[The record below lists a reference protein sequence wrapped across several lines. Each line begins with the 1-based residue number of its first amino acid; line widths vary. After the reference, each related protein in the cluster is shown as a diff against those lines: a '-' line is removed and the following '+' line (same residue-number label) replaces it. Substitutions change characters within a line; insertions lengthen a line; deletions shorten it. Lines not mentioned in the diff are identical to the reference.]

1 MSLMKAKPLRVG
13 KVTIGGKRPA
23 FILGPCVIESEK
35 FVWRMAKKIAKIC
48 RAEDVNFIFK
58 ASYDKANRTSLRSFR
73 GLSAREGCEILST
86 IGRELKIPVT
96 TDVHLPVEAD
106 IAGEKIDMLQ
116 IPAFLCRQTDLLRAA
131 AETGRAINVK
141 KGQFLAPW
149 DVRNIAEKLIAFGNA
164 QFCFT
169 ERGTT
174 FGYNN
179 LVADMRSLYWMH
191 VAGQSKGHKKKGRGA
206 ATPTA
211 SPGEQSL
218 TNIPLPIGHEAKG
231 LVFPDFDAEG
241 HLRGRFEAGTAHR
254 IDQEHI
260 GFQQLKITTYTPD
273 NQPDLQVDMP
283 TSVLDLKTRIL
294 SSQER
299 TTIQRA
305 DFNIVGD
312 SVQFDTNT
320 RTGRLIGN
328 VKMVISSKSDLTAKP
343 DEKE

>member
-1 MSLMKAKPLRVG
+1 MLLFRSGRSSHWSWLVWLLSV
-13 KVTIGGKRPA
+13 V
-23 FILGPCVIESEK
+23 LSVVI
-35 FVWRMAKKIAKIC
+35 
-48 RAEDVNFIFK
+48 
-58 ASYDKANRTSLRSFR
+58 
-73 GLSAREGCEILST
+73 SA
-86 IGRELKIPVT
+86 P
-96 TDVHLPVEAD
+96 P
-106 IAGEKIDMLQ
+106 M
-116 IPAFLCRQTDLLRAA
+116 F
-131 AETGRAINVK
+131 
-141 KGQFLAPW
+141 
-149 DVRNIAEKLIAFGNA
+149 
-164 QFCFT
+164 
-169 ERGTT
+169 
-174 FGYNN
+174 
-179 LVADMRSLYWMH
+179 
-191 VAGQSKGHKKKGRGA
+191 GQSKGRKKRA
-206 ATPTA
+206 RATATPSA
-211 SPGEQSL
+211 SPGEPSL

-231 LVFPDFDAEG
+231 LVFPDFDADG

-260 GFQQLKITTYTPD
+260 GFQHLKITTYTPD

-328 VKMVISSKSDLTAKP
+328 VKMVISSKSHLTAKP